1 MDKNQIN
8 IKKLETYT
16 FSEKEINNIILLND
30 GRLSLSCWYEGNIFI
45 FDKNFDIEIKFKVRT
60 INYYTQLSNDNLI
73 ICGYQK
79 IYIYKIGVKSL
90 QLLEELHEHYDE
102 VFKVIEL
109 NNKNLITCS
118 KDGFIRIWQFLN
130 DKYISIKK
138 IYFCED
144 YKMDMVKTDDN
155 KLIISA
161 HGHRIINFFDMNNN
175 FSLLTKINDIIAFNL
190 NIIHNILFIGTYNGL
205 YLINLKNCK
214 KSYLFENY
222 KYIKSILPLKNGNI
236 LIGCHIEKNNNSNNS
251 NFKDW
256 SGYIIEYKYEN
267 DNLNKIR
274 AIKTN
279 HTNVIKGIFQLKEN
293 IILSWSFDNEFDN
306 ENKKIHIWDLN

>member
-109 NNKNLITCS
+109 NNKNLITCA
-118 KDGFIRIWQFLN
+118 KDVGTHIH
-130 DKYISIKK
+130 IKGG
-138 IYFCED
+138 
-144 YKMDMVKTDDN
+144 
-155 KLIISA
+155 KLETNEPADSRKGTIISV
-161 HGHRIINFFDMNNN
+161 
-175 FSLLTKINDIIAFNL
+175 LPVLNL
-190 NIIHNILFIGTYNGL
+190 F
-205 YLINLKNCK
+205 
-214 KSYLFENY
+214 
-222 KYIKSILPLKNGNI
+222 
-236 LIGCHIEKNNNSNNS
+236 
-251 NFKDW
+251 
-256 SGYIIEYKYEN
+256 
-267 DNLNKIR
+267 
-274 AIKTN
+274 
-279 HTNVIKGIFQLKEN
+279 
-293 IILSWSFDNEFDN
+293 
-306 ENKKIHIWDLN
+306 